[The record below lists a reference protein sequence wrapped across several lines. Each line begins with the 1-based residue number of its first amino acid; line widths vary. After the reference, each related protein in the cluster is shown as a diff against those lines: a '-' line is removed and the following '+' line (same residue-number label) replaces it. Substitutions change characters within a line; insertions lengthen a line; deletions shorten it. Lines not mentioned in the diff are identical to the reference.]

1 MRKTVVDYINNKK
14 THSSTLAFF
23 RVTFGALMFL
33 SVIRFWSKGWIS
45 TLYIEPT
52 FHFKYFGFSWVQDF
66 GIYTYLV
73 FVICIVSSLFVTIGY
88 KYRISIICFFLAFT
102 YVELIDK
109 TTYLNH
115 YYLTSCLSFIMCF
128 LPAGN
133 YFSID
138 NLISGQKHEHIPA
151 WTVDTVKF
159 FICIV
164 YFYAGIAK
172 INSDWLIEAQ
182 PLSIWLKS
190 KYDLPIIGET
200 LLQQKSIHYL
210 ASWFGMLYDIFIP
223 FFLIYYRTRYIAF
236 FFVIVF
242 HVLTKVFF
250 PAIGMFPYIMIF
262 SAVIFFDSKLH
273 VLLLEKI
280 KMVLNKTLTF
290 FRIKIS
296 NTSKTVYKPIIIKK
310 IIPFIL
316 VAFLFIQ
323 IVFPFRYFLYP
334 GELFWNEQGYR
345 FSWRVMLI
353 EKRGETT
360 FKVKDSITNNF
371 FYVKN
376 DDFLTPF
383 QIKQMS
389 FQPDFILEYAH
400 YLGEHFKKQ
409 GHKNIQIFADSF
421 VALNG
426 RPSQR
431 FIDPNIDLL
440 SKKESFYNKNWIL
453 PLNDVIKG
461 L

>member
-1 MRKTVVDYINNKK
+1 MIKTVNEYIYNKK
-14 THSSTLAFF
+14 IHASTLAFF
-23 RVTFGALMFL
+23 RVTFGVLMFF
-33 SVIRFWSKGWIS
+33 SVIRFWSKGWIDF
-45 TLYIEPT
+45 LYIKPD
-52 FHFKYFGFSWVQDF
+52 FHFKYFGFEWVQDL
-66 GIYTYLV
+66 GIFTYVL
-73 FVICIVSSLFVTIGY
+73 FILCIISSFFVTIGY
-88 KYRISIICFFLAFT
+88 KYRISIISFFLVFT

-133 YFSID
+133 YFSVD
-138 NLISGQKHEHIPA
+138 NLISGKKSENIPA
-151 WTVDTVKF
+151 WSVDSIKF
-159 FICIV
+159 FICLV
-164 YFYAGIAK
+164 YFFAGIAK
-172 INSDWLIEAQ
+172 INSDWLIDAQ

-190 KYDLPIIGET
+190 KYDIPIIGQT
-200 LLQQKSIHYL
+200 LLQQKSIHYI
-210 ASWFGMLYDIFIP
+210 ASWFGMIYDVFIP
-223 FFLIYYRTRYIAF
+223 FLLIYARTKYIAF
-236 FFVIVF
+236 FLVILF

-262 SAVIFFDSKLH
+262 SAVIFFDSKIH
-273 VLLLEKI
+273 IYLLKKI
-280 KMVLNKTLTF
+280 KIFLYRITIIF
-290 FRIKIS
+290 GIKIS
-296 NTSKTVYKPIIIKK
+296 KTNQIINKPIFFNKF
-310 IIPFIL
+310 IPLCLSI
-316 VAFLFIQ
+316 FLFLQ
-323 IVFPFRYFLYP
+323 IIFPFRYFLYP

-353 EKRGETT
+353 EKRGNTT
-360 FKVKDSITNNF
+360 FKIKDSITKKI

-400 YLGEHFKKQ
+400 YLGDHFKKQ
-409 GHKNIQIFADSF
+409 GHKNIQIFTDSF

-431 FIDPNIDLL
+431 FIDPNVDLL
-440 SKKESFYNKNWIL
+440 SKKESFYNKDWVL
-453 PLNDVIKG
+453 PLNDDIKG